1 MICSFCILYALY
13 DLPFIH
19 FLNSILTMNPAC
31 THTPLPSTSG
41 RDGSPS
47 RPQAHAAS
55 PAAPLPLVPPAPPCA
70 GNRHPRRRL
79 PIFTAATPDDIDELA
94 SNLRPAD
101 ALELTLATGLP
112 PREAVI
118 QSFRCSSSSVA
129 ARLAPGQPL
138 ACVFGT
144 RAASLLDRSAY
155 VWMIGAAE
163 CDARWFT
170 FARHSRRGLA
180 LAAQSVPWA
189 EIFTN
194 IVHEQHHTAV
204 RWLAFLGARFHPPVA
219 IPQPDGS
226 AARFLPFTIY
236 RSAICQSL

>member
-1 MICSFCILYALY
+1 
-13 DLPFIH
+13 
-19 FLNSILTMNPAC
+19 MNHAA

-70 GNRHPRRRL
+70 GNRRPRARL

-101 ALELTLATGLP
+101 AIELTIASGLTP
-112 PREAVI
+112 AEGI
-118 QSFRCSSSSVA
+118 LQSVRCSDCSFA
-129 ARLAPGQPL
+129 ARLRPCAPL
-138 ACVFGT
+138 HCIFGI

-155 VWMIGAAE
+155 VWMLGTRAI
-163 CDARWFT
+163 DADPIA

-180 LAAQSVPWA
+180 LAAQSLPWA

-194 IVHEQHHTAV
+194 IVHEQHHAAI
-204 RWLAFLGARFHPPVA
+204 RWLAWLSATFHPAVR

-226 AARFLPFTIY
+226 AAPFLPFTIE
-236 RSAICQSL
+236 RSAICA

>member
-1 MICSFCILYALY
+1 M
-13 DLPFIH
+13 H
-19 FLNSILTMNPAC
+19 FPHRIGTMKAAP
-31 THTPLPSTSG
+31 TS
-41 RDGSPS
+41 
-47 RPQAHAAS
+47 S
-55 PAAPLPLVPPAPPCA
+55 PAATPRQLPC
-70 GNRHPRRRL
+70 
-79 PIFTAATPDDIDELA
+79 FTAATPADIDELA
-94 SNLRPAD
+94 ATLRPAD

-118 QSFRCSSSSVA
+118 QSFRCSDSSVA

-138 ACVFGT
+138 ACVFGA

-189 EIFTN
+189 ETLTN
-194 IVHEQHHTAV
+194 IVHARHATAI

-226 AARFLPFTIY
+226 AARFLPFTIE
-236 RSAICQSL
+236 RSAIICQSL

>member
-1 MICSFCILYALY
+1 
-13 DLPFIH
+13 
-19 FLNSILTMNPAC
+19 MNHAA

-70 GNRHPRRRL
+70 GNRHPRDRL

-101 ALELTLATGLP
+101 AIELTIASGLA
-112 PREAVI
+112 PRLAVI
-118 QSFRCSSSSVA
+118 QSCRCSDSAIA
-129 ARLAPGQPL
+129 ARLSPGAPL
-138 ACVFGT
+138 HCIFGA

-155 VWMIGAAE
+155 IWMIGTAE
-163 CDARWFT
+163 CDTRWIP
-170 FARHSRRGLA
+170 FARNSRRGLA